1 MEYSSKI
8 YNIRICTIKKITNI
22 VHQTDMYFIF
32 IFHFHGYSFFGFQT
46 HTNLKICIKVKS
58 TSQLLE
64 LVFQS

>member
-1 MEYSSKI
+1 MHY
-8 YNIRICTIKKITNI
+8 KKITNI

-46 HTNLKICIKVKS
+46 HTNHKICIKVKN

-64 LVFQS
+64 LIFQS